1 MKNNKY
7 NQKNNKLLL
16 MMIATV
22 LVLFMCIPILA
33 QDTKAITVPKGIDG
47 RIYYLD
53 GYTEVFA
60 GVPYEITD
68 LNTAQKITGETG
80 RGSSGRYSVALSW
93 NDGDTIQ
100 VRAYN
105 PSHNSTRNIT
115 LNGVIHNFDLML
127 DMNITPMP
135 PEIKSQPKTE
145 GVQDEIYNYAL
156 NVFDW
161 NQDNITYFLSQKP
174 VGMSIDNAGL
184 ITWIP
189 NSSQIGN
196 SYVKIIISDGKF
208 NTTQNFTINVQNV
221 NDPPKILSAPKTTVR
236 YSDVYEYYVNATD
249 PDNDQITIALT
260 QGPIGMSINN
270 GTLNWTMSA
279 ADIGLHEI
287 KIIASDINN
296 ATTTQEFTLNVTSD
310 SSGEQGNSGG
320 SGTGTTIG
328 GEQNSTGNE
337 TQNNQG
343 NETQI
348 NVTKTFTISG
358 TDIFIINSNMP
369 VTKITTKDKSKKTIT
384 ITKDTPKRKEIIKD
398 RFVYDYFSIKASR
411 NNKRAS
417 QANAKITF
425 KILKEWLDK
434 RNLVSEDVVL
444 MENRNG
450 KWKELDTKV
459 LTYGRYATLSAK
471 AQGFG
476 HFAISHKINAGAKMP
491 EPFVAEMKE
500 PFVITGVIKA
510 NYRNVDPSKIDLEF
524 NTAAGKNKSTKADIF
539 KMPDNQTGYQVTL
552 NAHKND
558 HVAVYINSID
568 KEKIAELVLNKN
580 IINKNLEVK
589 EKRNFAGLTGYVV
602 GSGVETDYSDL
613 ITLLTIFSV
622 LSALLIYVNDKM
634 KKINLAKTK
643 STNKDRKEIEIK
655 KDEKKK

>member
-1 MKNNKY
+1 MKSNKY
-7 NQKNNKLLL
+7 NQRNNKLLL
-16 MMIATV
+16 LMIATA
-22 LVLFMCIPILA
+22 LVMIMCIPILA
-33 QDTKAITVPKGIDG
+33 QDTKAISVPKGIDG
-47 RIYYLD
+47 RVYYLD

-60 GVPYEITD
+60 GVTYEITD
-68 LNTAQKITGETG
+68 LNTAQKIIGKTG

-135 PEIKSQPKTE
+135 PEIKSQPKTDA
-145 GVQDEIYNYAL
+145 VQDEIYNYAL

-174 VGMSIDNAGL
+174 SGMSVDNAGL

-196 SYVKIIISDGKF
+196 SYVKIIVSDREF

-221 NDPPKILSAPKTTVR
+221 NDPPKILSEPKTTVR
-236 YSDVYEYYVNATD
+236 YSDGYEYYVNTTD
-249 PDNDQITIALT
+249 PDNDQVTIALT
-260 QGPIGMSINN
+260 QGPSGMLINN
-270 GTLNWTMSA
+270 GALSWTMSA

-287 KIIASDINN
+287 KITASDTHN
-296 ATTTQEFTLNVTSD
+296 ATTTQEFTLNVTAD
-310 SSGEQGNSGG
+310 SSGEQGNGG
-320 SGTGTTIG
+320 GGGTGNTTG

-337 TQNNQG
+337 TQNNQT

-348 NVTKTFTISG
+348 NTTKTFTIFG
-358 TDIFIINSNMP
+358 TNEFIIDSNMP
-369 VTKITTKDKSKKTIT
+369 VIKITTKDKSKKTIT
-384 ITKDTPKRKEIIKD
+384 ITEETPKRKEIIKD

-411 NNKRAS
+411 NNKKES
-417 QANAKITF
+417 QAKAEITF
-425 KILKEWLDK
+425 TILKEWLDK
-434 RNLVSEDVVL
+434 RNLVPEDVVL

-471 AQGFG
+471 VHGFG
-476 HFAISHKINAGAKMP
+476 HFAISHKINSGAKMP

-510 NYRNVDPSKIDLEF
+510 DYRNVDPSKIDLEF
-524 NTAAGKNKSTKADIF
+524 NTGAGKNESTKAEIF

-558 HVAVYINSID
+558 RVAVYINSID

-613 ITLLTIFSV
+613 ITLLTIFSA
-622 LSALLIYVNDKM
+622 LSALLIYLNEKM
-634 KKINLAKTK
+634 KKINLTKTR

-655 KDEKKK
+655 KDEQKK